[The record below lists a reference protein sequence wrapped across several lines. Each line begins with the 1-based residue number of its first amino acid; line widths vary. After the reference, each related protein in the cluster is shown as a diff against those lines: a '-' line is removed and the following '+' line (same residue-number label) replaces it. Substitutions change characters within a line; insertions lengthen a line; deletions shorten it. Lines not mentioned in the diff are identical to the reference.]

1 MAHVGQFAPHD
12 VAKRAGFQKGDV
24 LVAVDGRTD
33 LGRETDLLRYALNDV
48 RPGTT
53 LVFDVRRDGKR
64 LELSVATSK

>member
-1 MAHVGQFAPHD
+1 M
-12 VAKRAGFQKGDV
+12 AKRAGFQKGDV

-48 RPGTT
+48 KPGAT

-64 LELSVATSK
+64 LEFSVPTSR